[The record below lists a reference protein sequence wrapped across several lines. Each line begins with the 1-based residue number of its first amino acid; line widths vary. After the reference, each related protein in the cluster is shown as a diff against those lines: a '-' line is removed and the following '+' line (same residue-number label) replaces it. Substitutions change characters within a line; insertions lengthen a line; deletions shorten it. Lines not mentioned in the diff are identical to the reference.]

1 MHQEQIKLENI
12 HFRGREA
19 KLNFAIIET
28 LAFNPNLIKSEI
40 TKEVKKNPQLLQ
52 RIRKIKKLKVV
63 PSTVSRRV
71 NALETEGWIE
81 KTGKRPISLFEGA
94 ITHEYSL
101 SFKGVINIVS
111 LSPML
116 PTGIDGTIKIIE
128 NYPNMLLAFKK
139 WPLFKETVLDPEML
153 KNILNSIL
161 DMSRMWILISTDYK
175 SPRKCPFCGS
185 ITIQS
190 VNDGTLK
197 CKKCGCVA
205 KEGQPFEDIKKA
217 LDSAIFF
224 HRLIEHKNKNLAEV
238 YKGDPEIKAFIE
250 SELKLQLE
258 EHENLHHFEK
268 WWDNV

>member
-1 MHQEQIKLENI
+1 MQQEQIKLENI
-12 HFRGREA
+12 SFRGREA
-19 KLNFAIIET
+19 TLNFAIIET

-71 NALETEGWIE
+71 NALEKEGWIE

-116 PTGIDGTIKIIE
+116 PTGSDGTIKIIE
-128 NYPNMLLAFKK
+128 NYPNMLLVFKK
-139 WPLFKETVLDPEML
+139 WSLFKETVLDPEML
-153 KNILNSIL
+153 KNILNVIL

-185 ITIQS
+185 VALQS
-190 VNDGTLK
+190 VGDGKLN
-197 CKKCGCVA
+197 CKKCGGIA
-205 KEGQPFEDIKKA
+205 SEGQPFEDIKKA
-217 LDSAIFF
+217 LDSTIFF
-224 HRLIEHKNKNLAEV
+224 HHLIVHKNKKLAKA
-238 YKGDPEIKAFIE
+238 YKDDPEINAFIE
-250 SELKLQLE
+250 SELKLQLKE
-258 EHENLHHFEK
+258 YENLQRFK
-268 WWDNV
+268 NWWSNV